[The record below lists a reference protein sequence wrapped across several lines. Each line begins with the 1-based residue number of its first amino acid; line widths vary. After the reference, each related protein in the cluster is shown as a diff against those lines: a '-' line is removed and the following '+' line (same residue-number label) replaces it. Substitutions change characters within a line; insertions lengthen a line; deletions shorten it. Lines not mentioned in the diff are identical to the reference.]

1 MRKKVECFVIKIQ
14 IMLVQNWVDVI
25 VGSLQGLW
33 LTVVSF
39 LPSLIG
45 ALVVFIVGLIV
56 ASLLEKIVERV
67 IYYLKIDALLI
78 KTGVEAY
85 LERANIKLNTGL
97 FLGRIVH
104 WFIVIAFLLA
114 ASDILNFT
122 ALSLFLRDVLLY
134 IPNVIIAVLILLAAL
149 VVANFL
155 KHLTRVSVMTAKM
168 HHAKVLGTIA
178 WWTIMIFGFLTAL
191 VQLGIAVSIINTL
204 ITGLIAMLALA
215 GGLAFGLGGKE
226 EAAGL
231 LRKIKE

>member
-1 MRKKVECFVIKIQ
+1 
-14 IMLVQNWVDVI
+14 MLVQNWVDVI

-33 LTVVSF
+33 LTVVNF

-45 ALVVFIVGLIV
+45 ALIVFVIGLIV
-56 ASLLEKIVERV
+56 ASLLERIIERIV
-67 IYYLKIDALLI
+67 YYLKIDSLLR
-78 KTGVEAY
+78 KTGVETY

-97 FLGRIVH
+97 FLGKIVN
-104 WFIVIAFLLA
+104 WFIIIAFLLA

-149 VVANFL
+149 IVANFL

-168 HHAKVLGTIA
+168 HYAKVLGTIA
-178 WWTIMIFGFLTAL
+178 WWTIVIFGFLTAL